1 MKCFLSALREA
12 MASPM
17 MIVLMALAGTY
28 IAAGYLL
35 AAYYDWPVALHTQL
49 YSNAMRF
56 GTMWFVLGLIAYRS
70 FYIMI
75 FQRPH
80 RLTRA
85 ILADLHENY
94 FNARTLAH
102 GLPVIVLFAVMFSV
116 FTSFK
121 SMIPVIVPFR
131 FDPLFAEMDRL
142 LHFGH
147 YPWEIMF
154 PVLKIA
160 LLTTILSFIYKTWFI
175 AKFCVLYWQ
184 AFSLKHPQLRAQF
197 FITYML
203 SWIIN
208 GTILAVAFSSAG
220 PCFYGQVTG
229 LPDPYAAQ
237 IAFLHESDKILPVWD
252 LFAQDYL
259 WKAYKDV
266 SITLFS
272 GISAMPSMHISLSFL
287 FTLLGWK
294 VGRKTGI
301 FFTVYLVLMMI
312 GSVHLG
318 WHYAIDGYFAILT
331 TGLMW
336 MAVGWVLKRQQ
347 AAAAM
352 ALAAAE
358 PTRSSQ

>member
-1 MKCFLSALREA
+1 MKSFLSALRESMTA
-12 MASPM
+12 PM
-17 MIVLMALAGTY
+17 MLVLMALGGVYIVAGY
-28 IAAGYLL
+28 IIAAF
-35 AAYYDWPVALHTQL
+35 YDWPVDLHTQI
-49 YSNAMRF
+49 YFKPMWF
-56 GTMWFVLGLIAYRS
+56 GTMWFVLGLVAYRS
-70 FYIMI
+70 FYIML
-75 FQRPH
+75 FKRPR
-80 RLTRA
+80 RLTLA
-85 ILADLHENY
+85 ILADLRDGF
-94 FNARTLAH
+94 FNARSMAH
-102 GLPVIVLFAVMFSV
+102 GLPVILLFMMVFSV

-121 SMIPVIVPFR
+121 SMIPVISPFR
-131 FDPLFAEMDRL
+131 FDSAFSEIDRL

-160 LLTTILSFIYKTWFI
+160 LLTTALSFIYKTWFV
-175 AKFCVLYWQ
+175 AKFSVLYWQ
-184 AFSLKHPQLRAQF
+184 AFSLKNPQLRARF

-208 GTILAVAFSSAG
+208 GTLLATILSSAG
-220 PCFYGQVTG
+220 PCYYGAVTG
-229 LPDPYAAQ
+229 MPDPYAPLM
-237 IAFLHESDKILPVWD
+237 AFLERSDKILPVWD
-252 LFAQDYL
+252 LYAQDYL
-259 WKAYKDV
+259 WKSYKDI

-287 FTLLGWK
+287 FALLGWK

-331 TGLMW
+331 TGLLW
-336 MAVGWVLKRQQ
+336 MAVGWALKRQQ
-347 AAAAM
+347 AAAATV
-352 ALAAAE
+352 LAAAE